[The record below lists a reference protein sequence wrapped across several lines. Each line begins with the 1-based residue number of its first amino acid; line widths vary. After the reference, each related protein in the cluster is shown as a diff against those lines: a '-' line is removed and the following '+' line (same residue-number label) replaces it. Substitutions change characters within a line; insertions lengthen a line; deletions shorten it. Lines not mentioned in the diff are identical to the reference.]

1 MSLNLQSDVSLKAF
15 NSFGVEVRARHFAAA
30 HNDDEVREA
39 LRLAGQ
45 QGLPLL
51 VIGGGSNLLL
61 TRDVEA
67 LVLRMASRG
76 IRILEDDGEQVLV
89 EAEAGEPWH
98 PFVQWSLAQGLN
110 GLENLSL
117 IPGTVGASTL
127 R

>member
-15 NSFGVEVRARHFAAA
+15 NSFGVDVHARCFAEAR
-30 HNDDEVREA
+30 NDDEVREA
-39 LRLAGQ
+39 LSLAEQ

-76 IRILEDDGEQVLV
+76 IRILEDDRCV
-89 EAEAGEPWH
+89 
-98 PFVQWSLAQGLN
+98 
-110 GLENLSL
+110 
-117 IPGTVGASTL
+117 
-127 R
+127 